1 MHTNGNENARQDERE
16 DERENERE
24 NERDSAL
31 AIAILAAGAS
41 RRLGQP
47 KQLLRIG
54 GDSLLQRAV
63 DTAHALGGGRVLL
76 LLGAQADACWASL
89 RPGPNRDRTERVDVP
104 GYAEGMSASVRAAAS
119 CVDGDP
125 AIARLLV
132 MLVDQHAVDI
142 AWLRQLRALGAAYPQ
157 RMVASVH
164 EGVRGAP
171 AVFPRS
177 EFPALRNLSGD
188 FGARALLRARGDTVE
203 FRAPHAPGDIDTP
216 EDLPSP

>member
-1 MHTNGNENARQDERE
+1 MHTNGNENAHE
-16 DERENERE
+16 DEREHERVDD
-24 NERDSAL
+24 RDAAL
-31 AIAILAAGAS
+31 AVAILAAGAS

-54 GDSLLQRAV
+54 EDSLLQRAV
-63 DTAHALGGGRVLL
+63 DTAHTLGGGRVLL

-104 GYAEGMSASVRAAAS
+104 DHAEGMSASVRAATS
-119 CVDGDP
+119 CLDGDP
-125 AIARLLV
+125 SIARMLV
-132 MLVDQHAVDI
+132 MLVDQYAVDI

-164 EGVRGAP
+164 AGVRGAP

-177 EFPALRNLSGD
+177 EFPALRALSGD

-216 EDLPSP
+216 DDLPSP